1 MNVDDLVSGPI
12 QPAPAAVF
20 ARLPG
25 WRDRP
30 RFLVPAGESLSAVT
44 WGDFA
49 DWMRL
54 GR

>member
-1 MNVDDLVSGPI
+1 VNVEAMITGPI

-30 RFLVPAGESLSAVT
+30 RGT
-44 WGDFA
+44 
-49 DWMRL
+49 
-54 GR
+54 